1 MAIRDEKQTLRK
13 RISADFLTLD
23 YIREASAAIS
33 EKLLSSEPY
42 RRAECI
48 FCYVSTA
55 TEPST
60 VAIINDALAK
70 GKCVC
75 VPKCIAKG
83 RMKALRI
90 ESTDC
95 LHKGAYGILEP
106 DDSLPEISPDA
117 IDLAIIPC
125 LAATRDGIRL
135 GHGGGYYDRF
145 LAGTPATKA
154 ALCFSKR
161 ILPTV
166 PAEDFDVRMDYVISE

>member
-1 MAIRDEKQTLRK
+1 MAIKDEKQTLRK
-13 RISADFLTLD
+13 RISAEFLTPD

-33 EKLLSSEPY
+33 GKLLCSEAY

-48 FCYVSTA
+48 FCYVA
-55 TEPST
+55 TGSEPST
-60 VAIINDALAK
+60 QSIIEDALAK

-75 VPKCIAKG
+75 VPRCIAKG
-83 RMKALRI
+83 RMKAIRI
-90 ESTDC
+90 DSLEC

-106 DDSLPEISPDA
+106 DESLPEISPEA

-145 LAGTPATKA
+145 LVDTAATKA

-161 ILPTV
+161 ILPTI

>member
-1 MAIRDEKQTLRK
+1 MAIKDEKQTLRK
-13 RISADFLTLD
+13 RISAEFLTPD

-33 EKLLSSEPY
+33 GKLLSSEPY
-42 RRAECI
+42 RKAECI
-48 FCYVSTA
+48 FCYVA
-55 TEPST
+55 TGSEPST
-60 VAIINDALAK
+60 QSIIEDALAK

-95 LHKGAYGILEP
+95 LHKGAYSILEP

-145 LAGTPATKA
+145 LACSPATKA

-161 ILPTV
+161 ILSAI
-166 PAEDFDVRMDYVISE
+166 PAEDFDVLMDYVISE